1 LISSVSISIFI
12 SLIHVNFAASFK
24 LCGDFLNFSL
34 QFRNCLQA
42 ICKSFYDKG
51 NLFTLFVFDPGGSL
65 TSTHCVCKILPKIF
79 AFDPGGMVELI
90 IKVFAQSIEDNCCKL
105 CS

>member
-1 LISSVSISIFI
+1 MIQ
-12 SLIHVNFAASFK
+12 VNFASFK
-24 LCGDFLNFSL
+24 LCDDSLNFSL
-34 QFRNCLQA
+34 QFGNCLQA
-42 ICKSFYDKG
+42 VCKNDSEKG